1 MLKKGRWTSYRLNES
16 YEIRPEQFEFRDIHH
31 EEVMLQNETDQ
42 SIYEYIKVNGFITT
56 QQVVELTRITT
67 AQGANAALGRMMK
80 QNLIRKVRRGKHFIY
95 ELK

>member
-1 MLKKGRWTSYRLNES
+1 
-16 YEIRPEQFEFRDIHH
+16 
-31 EEVMLQNETDQ
+31 MLQNETDQ
-42 SIYEYIKVNGFITT
+42 SIYEYIKTKGFITT
-56 QQVVELTRITT
+56 HQVVELTRMTT

>member
-1 MLKKGRWTSYRLNES
+1 MN
-16 YEIRPEQFEFRDIHH
+16 
-31 EEVMLQNETDQ
+31 
-42 SIYEYIKVNGFITT
+42 IKTNGFITT
-56 QQVVELTRITT
+56 HQVVELTRITT